1 MEGIKEL
8 EDRGESC
15 LDFTFMLSLLSFGY
29 ELEEEREIFI
39 GKKVRGVELG
49 WSVFRFLTLVDSL
62 VVLNERFDFE
72 CV

>member
-1 MEGIKEL
+1 MEGVKEL

-39 GKKVRGVELG
+39 GKKVKGVELG
-49 WSVFRFLTLVDSL
+49 W
-62 VVLNERFDFE
+62 
-72 CV
+72 